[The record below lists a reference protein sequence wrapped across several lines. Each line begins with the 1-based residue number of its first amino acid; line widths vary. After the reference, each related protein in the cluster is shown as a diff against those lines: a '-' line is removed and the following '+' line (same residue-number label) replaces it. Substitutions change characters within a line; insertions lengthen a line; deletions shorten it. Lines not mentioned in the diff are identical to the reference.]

1 VHSPYTFTAY
11 AHIASDRPAGKIAF
25 VSPHCLVDFSSG
37 AATATRDALKLL
49 ATQGFQCMA
58 YCGTRL
64 DQPGEGLIQEQLFRR
79 GIEYEVR
86 KARIPYSSATHLDP
100 NSSGA
105 DADALLEGKTGY
117 DARLIF
123 LTDGNLPV
131 TLFENGSTR
140 GGWFGADEVGAFLT
154 ACDVF
159 MYNPAPLSRH
169 TSRSSIR
176 WGLRAYTSLRRSPTR
191 WRGAGRTY
199 PSLSRKAAV
208 TPKH

>member
-1 VHSPYTFTAY
+1 MNAKWGTDNRFGILDGNA
-11 AHIASDRPAGKIAF
+11 RGERRIAF
-25 VSPHCLVDFSSG
+25 VSPHCLVDFSNG

-64 DQPGEGLIQEQLFRR
+64 DQPGEGLVQEQLFRR

-86 KARIPYSSATHLDP
+86 KVRIPCSRATHLGP
-100 NSSGA
+100 NSSGT

-123 LTDGNLPV
+123 LSDGNLPV

-140 GGWFGADEVGAFLT
+140 GGWFGAG
-154 ACDVF
+154 
-159 MYNPAPLSRH
+159 
-169 TSRSSIR
+169 
-176 WGLRAYTSLRRSPTR
+176 
-191 WRGAGRTY
+191 RGRGIFNG
-199 PSLSRKAAV
+199 V
-208 TPKH
+208 